1 MQNST
6 NLIPVD
12 ESSRFFRK
20 DIVSFTNILTHLS
33 FGKPNIPE
41 LIAGIEILSNPFRKQ
56 SSRQLLMALLNF
68 SFSLPSPI
76 LGPTVCMIDLHG
88 KIPLDVM
95 VYDPT

>member
-20 DIVSFTNILTHLS
+20 DIVSFTNILAHLS

-41 LIAGIEILSNPFRKQ
+41 LIAGIEILSNPFHKQ

-68 SFSLPSPI
+68 SFSFPSPI

-88 KIPLDVM
+88 KIPLDVI
-95 VYDPT
+95 VDDPT

>member
-1 MQNST
+1 MSPPGFLEKISFHL
-6 NLIPVD
+6 LI
-12 ESSRFFRK
+12 FWA
-20 DIVSFTNILTHLS
+20 HLS

-76 LGPTVCMIDLHG
+76 LGPTVCMLDLHG
-88 KIPLDVM
+88 KIPLDVI
-95 VYDPT
+95 VDDPT